1 MTSELPPV
9 PPRSVWWGWGAA
21 DADRS
26 LSGAGLALLGRELG
40 RPVDAVDE
48 PPVDLPAVRL
58 PERPLAPSARAALA
72 AVVGEE
78 HVRTDAEARV
88 EHAGGKSYRDLVRA
102 RGGDADEAPD
112 AVVLPADADQV
123 AQVLRVCAEHDLAV
137 VPFGGGTSVVGGV
150 QALRG
155 DHAGV
160 VTLDLRRLD
169 GLVDLDPVSR
179 TATFGAGVRGPEA
192 ERLLAAH
199 DLTLGHFPQSFE
211 QATLGGF
218 AATRSS
224 GQASSGYGRFDD
236 MVLAATVV
244 TPEGELRVGGFPGT
258 AAGPALLDLVLGSE
272 GRLGVIT
279 DVTVRARPRPA
290 ATRHE
295 AWAFA
300 SFEEATAALR
310 QLAQSRTLPDVCR
323 ASDAEETRVT
333 LRMAGRSGAALRGLT
348 RLRRL
353 GDPCL
358 VILLWDGPDSKTVDA
373 RAAAARPA
381 LTAHHG
387 RRLPGA
393 VARAWAA
400 HRFGAPYLR
409 DELLRR
415 GVLVETLETATGW
428 SNLVPL
434 AAAVRTAISDAFVA
448 DGTRCVVQTHVSH
461 VYETGAS
468 LYLTVIGEAGDDPLG
483 RWGRA
488 KEAASRA
495 IVEHGG
501 TITHHHAVGVDHRA
515 YLPDEVGELGIR
527 LLRAAA
533 GAVDP
538 QAVMNPGK
546 LFS

>member
-1 MTSELPPV
+1 MTRELPPV
-9 PPRSVWWGWGAA
+9 PPRSTWWGWGAE
-21 DADRS
+21 DADRE
-26 LSGAGLALLGRELG
+26 LSGAGRALLARELG
-40 RPVDAVDE
+40 RPVEAVDQ
-48 PPVDLPAVRL
+48 PPVDLADVRL
-58 PERPLAPSARAALA
+58 PDRALPAAARAALA
-72 AVVGEE
+72 VVVGEE

-88 EHAGGKSYRDLVRA
+88 EHAGGKSYRDLVRV

-123 AQVLRVCAEHDLAV
+123 EQVLRVCAEHDLAV

-211 QATLGGF
+211 QATIGGF

-236 MVLAATVV
+236 MVLAATVA
-244 TPEGELRVGGFPGT
+244 TPEGRLRVGGFPGT
-258 AAGPALLDLVLGSE
+258 AAGPALLDVVLGSE
-272 GRLGVIT
+272 GRLGVLT
-279 DVTVRARPRPA
+279 DVTVRVRPRPA
-290 ATRHE
+290 TTRHE
-295 AWAFA
+295 AWAFP
-300 SFEEATAALR
+300 SFDDATAALR
-310 QLAQSRTLPDVCR
+310 RLAQSRTLPDVCR

-333 LRMAGRSGAALRGLT
+333 LRMAGRSGAALRALT

-358 VILLWDGPDSKTVDA
+358 VILLWDGPDAATVDA

-381 LTAHHG
+381 LTAQDG

-393 VARAWAA
+393 VGRAWES
-400 HRFGAPYLR
+400 HRFGAPFLR

-415 GVLVETLETATGW
+415 GVLVETLETATSW
-428 SNLVPL
+428 ANLHRL
-434 AAAVRTAISDAFVA
+434 GDAVRAALVDAFAA

-468 LYLTVIGEAGDDPLG
+468 LYLTVIGEAGEDPLG

-488 KEAASRA
+488 KDAASRA

-501 TITHHHAVGVDHRA
+501 TITHHHAIGVDHRD
-515 YLPDEVGELGIR
+515 YLPEEIGDLGVR
-527 LLRAAA
+527 VLRAAA
-533 GAVDP
+533 EAVDP
-538 QAVMNPGK
+538 RAIMNPGK